1 MNFSE
6 SSFNECLFF
15 LFFRTGSARLG
26 GLMAIPKCSKQQ
38 DLFYYLQFAPL
49 KKKKVGMQ
57 EWICPIK
64 LTQLQRHC
72 CLPLSLLT
80 SARAVGFISTMVP
93 NVTPIFEESGL
104 LVFLINHCNYLA
116 RHHQEEPWIVTR
128 LHLSCVQK
136 KTWIFAGKASKE
148 ELISLLSTHQPLSG
162 LPMLLLFPYS
172 VPWPLMKNNINLCPH
187 TCTASAQPST
197 AQIWAQLAPTTIHE
211 LPGRL

>member
-136 KTWIFAGKASKE
+136 KTMNICWESFKGGADLSLEHPPAIKWFANAFIISILCALTFDE
-148 ELISLLSTHQPLSG
+148 E
-162 LPMLLLFPYS
+162 
-172 VPWPLMKNNINLCPH
+172 
-187 TCTASAQPST
+187 
-197 AQIWAQLAPTTIHE
+197 
-211 LPGRL
+211 